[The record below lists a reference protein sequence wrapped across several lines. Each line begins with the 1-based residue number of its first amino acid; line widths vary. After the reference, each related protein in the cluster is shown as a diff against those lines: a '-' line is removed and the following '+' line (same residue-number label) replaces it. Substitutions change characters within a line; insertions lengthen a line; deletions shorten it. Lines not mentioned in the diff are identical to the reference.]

1 MVMPI
6 LESLYCHTCLVDAT
20 RSRRTYAMTPKL
32 ETVRN
37 RAVHEPL
44 LGPGHFTLPLIAA
57 SPAHF
62 SRRPRSTELGCPED
76 VLAWHRCCSLT
87 LVC

>member
-1 MVMPI
+1 MVTPI

-37 RAVHEPL
+37 RAVYEPL
-44 LGPGHFTLPLIAA
+44 LGPGRFTVSLIAA
-57 SPAHF
+57 
-62 SRRPRSTELGCPED
+62 
-76 VLAWHRCCSLT
+76 
-87 LVC
+87 

>member
-37 RAVHEPL
+37 RAVYEPL
-44 LGPGHFTLPLIAA
+44 LGPGRFTVSLIAA
-57 SPAHF
+57 
-62 SRRPRSTELGCPED
+62 
-76 VLAWHRCCSLT
+76 
-87 LVC
+87 